1 MCAATAMG
9 EWWATEVVGQIGGG
23 FSNES
28 EYDLAFM
35 VGDFI
40 ENGASIGADS
50 WCSSDSESGLSDLHS
65 LADKISLYKHSAVPY
80 ESELLSLVHS
90 LIASLKETDLRLLD
104 SGSCNGSCIRFY
116 LVKLL
121 KFYGYDAAV
130 CSSKWQSVAKVP
142 AGDHEY
148 IDVINLKN
156 TGSTERLIIDIDF
169 RSHFEI
175 ARAVDSYDQILQL
188 LPVVYVGSLTR
199 LKRYLQVMVEAGR
212 YSLKQRSMP
221 LPPWR
226 SLEYLQ
232 AKWQSPYRRRYVPDV
247 QSSSVT
253 TAGNHKQCRGH
264 LRRLQSSLL
273 REVEEERL
281 LKPMNQHDNNISRKV
296 KAESQ
301 RRCSFLQ
308 RV

>member
-9 EWWATEVVGQIGGG
+9 EWWARGIVGQIGGG
-23 FSNES
+23 FSHES
-28 EYDLAFM
+28 EHDLAFM

-40 ENGASIGADS
+40 ENGCSIGADS
-50 WCSSDSESGLSDLHS
+50 WCSSDSESGLSDLHP
-65 LADKISLYKHSAVPY
+65 LADKISHYKRSVAPY

-90 LIASLKETDLRLLD
+90 LIGSIKETDLRLLD
-104 SGSCNGSCIRFY
+104 SGPCNASCIRFH

-121 KFYGYDAAV
+121 RLYGYDAAV
-130 CSSKWQSVAKVP
+130 CSSKWQGIAKVP
-142 AGDHEY
+142 AGDYEY
-148 IDVINLKN
+148 IDVINLN
-156 TGSTERLIIDIDF
+156 DDGSSERLIIDIDF

-175 ARAVDSYDQILQL
+175 ARAVDSYNRILQL
-188 LPVVYVGSLTR
+188 LPVVYVGSLTK

-212 YSLKQRSMP
+212 YSLKQHSMP

-232 AKWQSPYRRRYVPDV
+232 AKWQSPYRRQCAPD
-247 QSSSVT
+247 SSVT
-253 TAGNHKQCRGH
+253 TADDHRQCGGH

-273 REVEEERL
+273 HEAEEERHV
-281 LKPMNQHDNNISRKV
+281 KPVNQHGNSIGRKV
-296 KAESQ
+296 KGEMQ